1 VNALFSSFT
10 EQLMRLPDNTR
21 IYPGHDYLETNLKFT
36 LAREP
41 KNTAAQSRLT
51 QAVGHDP
58 ALAMVTTLAQEKEH
72 NTFMRLGSPE
82 LIEQLRMDFPKL
94 DLEPDAKTVFQH
106 LRTLRNSW

>member
-1 VNALFSSFT
+1 VV
-10 EQLMRLPDNTR
+10 D
-21 IYPGHDYLETNLKFT
+21 
-36 LAREP
+36 
-41 KNTAAQSRLT
+41 
-51 QAVGHDP
+51 HDP